1 MVLEYWKLLNIFL
14 ELVLL
19 LCRGN
24 WLLNFVYFLWNLLK
38 GLFFLKGFE
47 ERDIFEGWDVNMC
60 LFWGFLGDIEGLDF
74 EWFILVLF
82 FGVLVIC
89 KLEKLVKEYMLW
101 FVDEGFEVDFL
112 VFELMLI
119 YLCEAIVE
127 LGLMRGGIGGK
138 IGILRGLNL
147 DSLRGILWVDLF
159 GSGGGVNLGGGML
172 KEEFNSLFL
181 FDLLCFF
188 ELFEFLI
195 LLEGVIFLVGICILG
210 FFFLWELVL

>member
-1 MVLEYWKLLNIFL
+1 
-14 ELVLL
+14 
-19 LCRGN
+19 
-24 WLLNFVYFLWNLLK
+24 
-38 GLFFLKGFE
+38 
-47 ERDIFEGWDVNMC
+47 
-60 LFWGFLGDIEGLDF
+60 
-74 EWFILVLF
+74 
-82 FGVLVIC
+82 
-89 KLEKLVKEYMLW
+89 
-101 FVDEGFEVDFL
+101 
-112 VFELMLI
+112 MLI

-210 FFFLWELVL
+210 FFFL

>member
-1 MVLEYWKLLNIFL
+1 
-14 ELVLL
+14 
-19 LCRGN
+19 
-24 WLLNFVYFLWNLLK
+24 
-38 GLFFLKGFE
+38 
-47 ERDIFEGWDVNMC
+47 MC
-60 LFWGFLGDIEGLDF
+60 LFRGFLGDIEGLDF

-89 KLEKLVKEYMLW
+89 KLEKLVKEYMLR

-147 DSLRGILWVDLF
+147 DSLRGILWVDLL

-210 FFFLWELVL
+210 FFFL